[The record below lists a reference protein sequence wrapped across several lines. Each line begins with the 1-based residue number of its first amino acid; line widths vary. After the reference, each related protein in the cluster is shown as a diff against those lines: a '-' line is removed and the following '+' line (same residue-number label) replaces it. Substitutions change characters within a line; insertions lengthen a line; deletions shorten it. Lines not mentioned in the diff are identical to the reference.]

1 MKKGLFQR
9 LVPHL
14 IALVIFLV
22 AALIFCSPALSG
34 QVINQ
39 SDVVHWKGMAH
50 SLFEYKE
57 KFGHFP
63 LWTTNMFG
71 GMPAYQIAM
80 ESQNIISTGIFHKLF
95 TLFLPKPFSFFF
107 LACVGFYFLCQVFRV
122 NPWISILA
130 AIAYGYA
137 SYNPVIVAT
146 GHDTKMLAMAYV
158 PALLG
163 ALVLLYEGRYW
174 LGGALTALFTALLI
188 GMNHL
193 QISYYFLIVAGFMS
207 IGYAFKWIKEKQFKH
222 LALSLVIAL
231 VAGIAGVLSNA
242 TNIFVTYDYSKATM
256 RNGTLSLDTATN
268 SQKKKAGLPIDYAF
282 GWSYGKAETFTLL
295 VPGVYGGSNG
305 GELDESSV
313 FAKNLIEKGVPEEQ
327 AAQFARS
334 MPAYWGPQ
342 PFTSGPVYLG
352 AIICFLFFFGMVYLK
367 TWHKWWILAAVVF
380 GILLSW
386 GKHFEGFNTFLFN
399 YLPFYNKFRAPSMS
413 LVIPQLGFALV
424 SALALQRLFFGEDSR
439 EEKWKA
445 FKLSLFIT
453 GGILLVTVLMYFS
466 LDYKGDNDEYIK
478 NVFVQQMQGQQEAAN
493 AMYNDLRES
502 RKDLFGGDLLRSLI
516 LIALAVGI
524 VAAFIKGRV
533 KFSFA
538 IAALLLLNVF
548 DLFGVGKRYLNKDNF
563 VDPDQYDAAFTPTQA
578 DLQIKQDTSYYRVLN
593 LTQDVFNDAITSYHH
608 NSVGG
613 YHPAKLSIV
622 EDLLTYQLRNKQPMN
637 FSVLNMLNTK
647 YVIFGDQQSG
657 QPVAQQ
663 NPQALGAA
671 WFVKSVR
678 FAPDGIGVMNALDNF
693 NPKDTAIVATS
704 DQSKVSVPNATDSA
718 AAIALVS
725 NRNDVVTYRS
735 NNGSNGF
742 GVFSEIFYDR
752 GWKAYIDNKE
762 TPIIR
767 TNYVLR
773 GLNIPAGQHEIRFEF
788 KPASYSTGETISLV
802 TNIAIWLVLLV
813 AAYQVYRREK
823 KVLV

>member
-1 MKKGLFQR
+1 
-9 LVPHL
+9 
-14 IALVIFLV
+14 
-22 AALIFCSPALSG
+22 
-34 QVINQ
+34 
-39 SDVVHWKGMAH
+39 
-50 SLFEYKE
+50 
-57 KFGHFP
+57 
-63 LWTTNMFG
+63 
-71 GMPAYQIAM
+71 
-80 ESQNIISTGIFHKLF
+80 
-95 TLFLPKPFSFFF
+95 
-107 LACVGFYFLCQVFRV
+107 
-122 NPWISILA
+122 
-130 AIAYGYA
+130 
-137 SYNPVIVAT
+137 
-146 GHDTKMLAMAYV
+146 
-158 PALLG
+158 
-163 ALVLLYEGRYW
+163 
-174 LGGALTALFTALLI
+174 
-188 GMNHL
+188 
-193 QISYYFLIVAGFMS
+193 
-207 IGYAFKWIKEKQFKH
+207 
-222 LALSLVIAL
+222 
-231 VAGIAGVLSNA
+231 
-242 TNIFVTYDYSKATM
+242 
-256 RNGTLSLDTATN
+256 
-268 SQKKKAGLPIDYAF
+268 
-282 GWSYGKAETFTLL
+282 
-295 VPGVYGGSNG
+295 
-305 GELDESSV
+305 
-313 FAKNLIEKGVPEEQ
+313 
-327 AAQFARS
+327 
-334 MPAYWGPQ
+334 
-342 PFTSGPVYLG
+342 
-352 AIICFLFFFGMVYLK
+352 
-367 TWHKWWILAAVVF
+367 
-380 GILLSW
+380 
-386 GKHFEGFNTFLFN
+386 
-399 YLPFYNKFRAPSMS
+399 
-413 LVIPQLGFALV
+413 
-424 SALALQRLFFGEDSR
+424 
-439 EEKWKA
+439 
-445 FKLSLFIT
+445 
-453 GGILLVTVLMYFS
+453 
-466 LDYKGDNDEYIK
+466 
-478 NVFVQQMQGQQEAAN
+478 
-493 AMYNDLRES
+493 
-502 RKDLFGGDLLRSLI
+502 
-516 LIALAVGI
+516 
-524 VAAFIKGRV
+524 
-533 KFSFA
+533 
-538 IAALLLLNVF
+538 LLLNVF